1 VRTILAT
8 TAREPSSFEN
18 GYHLAVTAWA
28 DSTLADLREA
38 GYRSGG
44 ARSAVVELLARQS
57 CCLSAQ
63 EIFDA
68 LREEG
73 RPVGIASVYRVLDLL
88 TDRRLVTRLDVG
100 GGCARYEP
108 AHLDDDHHHHH
119 LVCDD
124 CGKVEAFSDEP
135 LEQALRQVGG
145 RVAYAVE
152 AHDVVLRGACADCRA

>member
-1 VRTILAT
+1 V
-8 TAREPSSFEN
+8 S
-18 GYHLAVTAWA
+18 TAWA
-28 DSTLADLREA
+28 KSTLEELHEA

-44 ARSAVVELLARQS
+44 ARRAVVELLARQS

-68 LREEG
+68 LRAEG

-88 TDRRLVTRLDVG
+88 AERGLVTRLDVG
-100 GGCARYEP
+100 GGVARYEP
-108 AHLDDDHHHHH
+108 ALADDGHHHH

-135 LEQALRQVGG
+135 LERALRQLGG
-145 RVAYAVE
+145 RVGYEVE
-152 AHDVVLRGACADCRA
+152 AHDVVLRGSCGDCRA